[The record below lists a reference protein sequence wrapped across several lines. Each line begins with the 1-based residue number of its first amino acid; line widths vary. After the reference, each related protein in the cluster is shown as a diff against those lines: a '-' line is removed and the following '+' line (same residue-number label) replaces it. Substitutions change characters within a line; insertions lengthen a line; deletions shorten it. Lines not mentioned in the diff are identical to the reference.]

1 MDIFKCKFRAVFERK
16 KEERTM
22 LQYKRCLR
30 CKDIFHELKK
40 EDKLG
45 EAGCAKIMVEVARTV
60 ILNLVVQG
68 IFLESSNC

>member
-1 MDIFKCKFRAVFERK
+1 
-16 KEERTM
+16 M